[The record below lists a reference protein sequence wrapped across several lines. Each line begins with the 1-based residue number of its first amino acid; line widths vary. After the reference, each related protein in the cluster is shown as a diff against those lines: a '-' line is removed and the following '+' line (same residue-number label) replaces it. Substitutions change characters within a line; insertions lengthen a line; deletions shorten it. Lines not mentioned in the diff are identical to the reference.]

1 MTDTNTVPSAD
12 IVEEA
17 KAAHALMMGG
27 IQRLLNQNGFA
38 KGLTVESSPAETNV
52 IMDATGGVVV
62 TNDFLFRLGDRSVT
76 ITSVEVAALMDGGG
90 QFATLLLSRLE
101 RIDAYIAL
109 TDAQII
115 RALLARLG
123 GEVTLTRDEVVAS
136 REPSS
141 IQSDGLTLKLLKGN

>member
-1 MTDTNTVPSAD
+1 MTDTNTVPTDD

-27 IQRLLNQNGFA
+27 IEAMLTMDGFA
-38 KGLTVESSPAETNV
+38 KGLTVESVPAEINV
-52 IMDATGGVVV
+52 VMDATGGVVV

-76 ITSVEVAALMDGGG
+76 ITSVEVTALMDGGG
-90 QFATLLLSRLE
+90 HFPTLLLNRLE
-101 RIDAYIAL
+101 TIDGYVAL

-123 GEVTLTRDEVVAS
+123 GEVTLTRDEVAAS
-136 REPSS
+136 RAPSS

>member
-17 KAAHALMMGG
+17 KAAHDLMMAG
-27 IQRLLNQNGFA
+27 IAALLNADGFA

-52 IMDATGGVVV
+52 VMDAKGDVVV
-62 TNDFLFRLGDRSVT
+62 TNDFLFRLGDRSVA

-90 QFATLLLSRLE
+90 QFVTLLLSRLE
-101 RIDAYIAL
+101 RIDAYVAL
-109 TDAQII
+109 TDAQLI

-123 GEVTLTRDEVVAS
+123 GEVTLTRDEVAAS
-136 REPSS
+136 RAPSS
-141 IQSDGLTLKLLKGN
+141 LQFDGLTVKLLAGA